1 MKSNIIALNIT
12 CNGILLNKDLVPIIL
27 YSDDVGKSVEKLF
40 KVNLD
45 IGADLFNYIF
55 NSFIKNEDQ
64 VDIER
69 YLNIEI
75 SCIFYDSNSGSHVT
89 VSKSLQDICLLN
101 QKGYEVLFETLVRK
115 ILLKIFPSGVGLAN
129 DSIIQI
135 LKDSYSTPAPVAAQV
150 LQMLDEF
157 GVREKN
163 RNLLIDFFKEHF
175 N

>member
-27 YSDDVGKSVEKLF
+27 YSDNVGKSVENLF

-55 NSFIKNEDQ
+55 ENFIKSEAQ
-64 VDIER
+64 VVIER
-69 YLNIEI
+69 YLGIEI
-75 SCIFYDSNSGSHVT
+75 SCIFYDSTNGSHVI
-89 VSKSLQDICLLN
+89 VSKSLQDVCLLN
-101 QKGYEVLFETLVRK
+101 QEGYEVLFEALVRK
-115 ILLKIFPSGVGLAN
+115 ILLRIFPSGCGLSN

-135 LKDSYSTPAPVAAQV
+135 LKDGYSTPAPIASQI
-150 LQMLDEF
+150 LYLLDEF
-157 GVREKN
+157 GVSGAN
-163 RNLLIDFFKEHF
+163 RNLLIDFFKEQF

>member
-12 CNGILLNKDLVPIIL
+12 CNGILLNKDFVPIIL
-27 YSDDVGKSVEKLF
+27 YSDNVEKSVENLF

-55 NSFIKNEDQ
+55 ENFIKNEDRIE
-64 VDIER
+64 VER

-75 SCIFYDSNSGSHVT
+75 SCIFYDSVNGSHVT
-89 VSKSLQDICLLN
+89 VSKSLQDICLIN
-101 QKGYEVLFETLVRK
+101 QAGYEVLFDTLVRD
-115 ILLKIFPSGVGLAN
+115 ILLKIFPSGVGLPN
-129 DSIIQI
+129 DSIIKV
-135 LKDSYSTPAPVAAQV
+135 LKDSNTTPAPIASQV
-150 LQMLDEF
+150 IRLLDEI
-157 GVREKN
+157 GVAGEN

>member
-27 YSDDVGKSVEKLF
+27 YSDDVGRSVENLF

-55 NSFIKNEDQ
+55 NSFIKNGDQ

-75 SCIFYDSNSGSHVT
+75 SCIFYDSANGSHAT
-89 VSKSLQDICLLN
+89 VLKSLQDICLLN
-101 QKGYEVLFETLVRK
+101 QEGYEVLFETLVRK
-115 ILLKIFPSGVGLAN
+115 ILLKIFPSGVGLSN

-157 GVREKN
+157 GVRGKN

>member
-12 CNGILLNKDLVPIIL
+12 CAGILLNKDLVPIIL
-27 YSDDVGKSVEKLF
+27 YSDDVGKSVENLF
-40 KVNLD
+40 EVNLD

-55 NSFIKNEDQ
+55 KSFIKNDNQ

-69 YLNIEI
+69 YLSIEI
-75 SCIFYDSNSGSHVT
+75 SCIFYDSNNGSHVS

-101 QKGYEVLFETLVRK
+101 QEGYEVLFETLVRK
-115 ILLKIFPSGVGLAN
+115 ILLKIFPSGLGLSN

-135 LKDSYSTPAPVAAQV
+135 LKAKNSTPAPVASQV
-150 LQMLDEF
+150 LRLLDEF
-157 GVREKN
+157 GVKGEN
-163 RNLLIDFFKEHF
+163 RNLLIDFFKEQF

>member
-12 CNGILLNKDLVPIIL
+12 CNEVLLNKDLVPIIL
-27 YSDDVGKSVEKLF
+27 YSDNVEKSVENLF
-40 KVNLD
+40 KVHLD

-55 NSFIKNEDQ
+55 KSFIKNGDQ

-75 SCIFYDSNSGSHVT
+75 SCIFYDSSNGSHVT

-101 QKGYEVLFETLVRK
+101 QEGYEVLFEVLVRE
-115 ILLKIFPSGVGLAN
+115 ILLKMFPGGVGLSN

-135 LKDSYSTPAPVAAQV
+135 LKNANSTPAPIASQV
-150 LQMLDEF
+150 LCLLDEF
-157 GVREKN
+157 GVNGEN

>member
-27 YSDDVGKSVEKLF
+27 YSDDVEKSVEKLF

-55 NSFIKNEDQ
+55 KSFIKHEDQ

-69 YLNIEI
+69 YLSIEI
-75 SCIFYDSNSGSHVT
+75 SCIFYDSTNGSHVT
-89 VSKSLQDICLLN
+89 VSKSLQDICFLN
-101 QKGYEVLFETLVRK
+101 QEGYEVLFETLVRK
-115 ILLKIFPSGVGLAN
+115 ILLVIFPSGVGLSN

-135 LKDSYSTPAPVAAQV
+135 LKNQNSTPAPIASQV
-150 LQMLDEF
+150 IYLLNEF
-157 GVREKN
+157 GVRGEN
-163 RNLLIDFFKEHF
+163 RNLLIDFFQKTF
-175 N
+175 